1 MIKKATKKDISSIN
15 ELGTIEFSNFAKTYN
30 IEEYIQNDNYVIL
43 VNEEKN
49 ILNAFIIIYKNID
62 YFELEMIIV
71 SKEYRQ
77 QGIGSL
83 LLNYFFNT
91 ICKKGNSIL
100 LEVSVENINAI
111 NLYRNFDFEIINTR
125 KKYYGTIDAYIMK
138 KVIK

>member
-1 MIKKATKKDISSIN
+1 MIKIATKKDVSPIN
-15 ELGTIEFSNFAKTYN
+15 ELGVKEFSNFLKTYN
-30 IEEYIQNDNYVIL
+30 IEEYIKNNNYIIL
-43 VNEEKN
+43 INEEKN
-49 ILNAFIIIYKNID
+49 ILNAFMIIYKNID

-77 QGIGSL
+77 QGIGSS
-83 LLNYFFNT
+83 LLNYFFDTYCND
-91 ICKKGNSIL
+91 GNSIL

-125 KKYYGTIDAYIMK
+125 KKYYGNIDAYIMK

>member
-49 ILNAFIIIYKNID
+49 ILNAFLIIYKNID

-91 ICKKGNSIL
+91 FCKKGNSIL

-111 NLYRNFDFEIINTR
+111 NLYRNFDFKIINTR